1 MKAKHGRLGL
11 GVLAV
16 AFVLM
21 SGCATQ
27 DQVDQLSNE
36 MQQLRAQ
43 AALRDAQNEA
53 LAQRLAQV
61 QQEVDR
67 EGPSAER
74 AQMLEALNRL
84 VESNESLR
92 ASLAHRE
99 GGPSGDAETRQA
111 LGPAAGGDEA
121 ESRHLVRQLR
131 QIVYGRG
138 ALTSTQQL
146 LLLRALRPQRELDRD
161 SPWEP
166 PNIDRTNPWEPK
178 QLDRGNPWHL
188 PARRN
193 EGGPKSRAKST
204 VSPGPSTTAASLRG
218 PD

>member
-27 DQVDQLSNE
+27 DQVDQLSSE
-36 MQQLRAQ
+36 MQQMRAQ

-53 LAQRLAQV
+53 LVQRLALV

-92 ASLAHRE
+92 ASLAPRE
-99 GGPSGDAETRQA
+99 GGPSGDTDTRQA
-111 LGPAAGGDEA
+111 LGPASSGDEA

-138 ALTSTQQL
+138 ALTPSQQL

-178 QLDRGNPWHL
+178 RLDRSNPWH
-188 PARRN
+188 
-193 EGGPKSRAKST
+193 
-204 VSPGPSTTAASLRG
+204 
-218 PD
+218 